1 MTPSLFQVDTPFW
14 SLTWAGT
21 DVTADIAAMVTSLTY
36 ADKKE
41 GESDELQVS
50 LEDRDG
56 RWRDAWIPAKG
67 DILEL
72 AIGYRGGLVVDAGAF
87 QIDEIEHDGPP
98 DRLQVRGLAAG
109 VTAALRTK
117 RHRGFE
123 GRTLPEIAGAV
134 AADHGMTVIGDPATE
149 ALQRVSQADQTDLE
163 FLTKLAADHGYV
175 FSVRGTSLVFLS
187 DEELLAAEPAMT
199 LSRALHDPVRWRFR
213 KTANQVYKACEVTY
227 QDPATKQTRTVTVVA
242 PSTGDEGET
251 APSADAAG
259 DTLKKRVRVES
270 AAHAERKAKA
280 LLERA
285 NRGEVEAGLTVPGR
299 PDLVAGINVLLDGF
313 GTAWDGKHHVTR
325 STHRIQR
332 GGGYVTE
339 IEVHRV

>member
-1 MTPSLFQVDTPFW
+1 MIQPVDTPFW

-56 RWRDAWIPAKG
+56 RWRDSWMPAKG

-72 AIGYRGGLVVDAGAF
+72 VIGYRGGLAVDAGAF
-87 QIDEIEHDGPP
+87 QIDEVEHEGPP
-98 DRLQVRGLAAG
+98 DRLHVRGLAAG

-123 GRTLPEIAGAV
+123 GKTLPEIARAV

-149 ALQRVSQADQTDLE
+149 ALQRVSQADETDLE

-187 DEELLAAEPAMT
+187 DDELLGADPAMT

-213 KTANQVYKACEVTY
+213 RTAREVYKACEVKY
-227 QDPATKQTRTVTVVA
+227 HDPATKKTETVTVKA
-242 PSTGDEGET
+242 EGEK
-251 APSADAAG
+251 APNGGSGG

-270 AAHAERKAKA
+270 KAHAERKAKA
-280 LLERA
+280 LLDRA
-285 NRGEVEAGLTVPGR
+285 NRGEVEASLTFPGR
-299 PDLVAGINVLLDGF
+299 PDLVAGVNVLLDGF

-332 GGGYVTE
+332 GSGYVTD